1 MTCFFLAPFI
11 FAMIILIFPNTRN
24 VTFIGFLETL
34 LLLLIFNDMIV
45 VFIVVINITLL
56 YFTVFTL
63 PILC

>member
-1 MTCFFLAPFI
+1 MTCSFLAPFI

-34 LLLLIFNDMIV
+34 LLLLIFNMIV
-45 VFIVVINITLL
+45 VFIVVINSTLL

-63 PILC
+63 PILS